1 MEKPREG
8 LISPS
13 ELRSTVGFQEAKK
26 HDPDGKLLI
35 ILAFKTFSKLHPETS
50 HTLKPMRGDV
60 ERTNEYWHTRTLSP
74 SLDRNA

>member
-35 ILAFKTFSKLHPETS
+35 ILAFKTNFFAIAPRNFTHIETDARGRRTHVQALAHT
-50 HTLKPMRGDV
+50 HTLPF
-60 ERTNEYWHTRTLSP
+60 S
-74 SLDRNA
+74 